1 VGTKNEKGD
10 PLFYRVD
17 KNVSCEESMEHDGK
31 TEKHILRFSVYA
43 ALFFAVLGL
52 GWGLAIR
59 SQMLIFDGIYSFV
72 SVLMAS
78 LSVYVSE
85 AMKTGHD
92 KKFPFGRSQMEPM
105 VIMLKALVILVVCG
119 SALTKAAAIM
129 ISGGRETNALSAM
142 VYCLVGIAGCL
153 GSWLYIVN
161 LREKARLSALVKAES
176 MQWLFDALLS
186 MMIFLGFLA
195 AHRMQN
201 TEHANYARYIDPL
214 MVIVSAIFFSVVP
227 VRLLIAGIKEMLQMS
242 PGGDIYR
249 VSRRV
254 LEDISKKREFDGFV
268 LRIVKSGRELLY
280 SVGFVADDPERKYYI
295 RELDDMREE
304 VEKNLKTLT
313 ENPIVLDI
321 SFMHDKKWG

>member
-1 VGTKNEKGD
+1 
-10 PLFYRVD
+10 
-17 KNVSCEESMEHDGK
+17 
-31 TEKHILRFSVYA
+31 
-43 ALFFAVLGL
+43 
-52 GWGLAIR
+52 
-59 SQMLIFDGIYSFV
+59 
-72 SVLMAS
+72 
-78 LSVYVSE
+78 
-85 AMKTGHD
+85 
-92 KKFPFGRSQMEPM
+92 
-105 VIMLKALVILVVCG
+105 
-119 SALTKAAAIM
+119 
-129 ISGGRETNALSAM
+129 
-142 VYCLVGIAGCL
+142 
-153 GSWLYIVN
+153 
-161 LREKARLSALVKAES
+161 
-176 MQWLFDALLS
+176 
-186 MMIFLGFLA
+186 
-195 AHRMQN
+195 
-201 TEHANYARYIDPL
+201 